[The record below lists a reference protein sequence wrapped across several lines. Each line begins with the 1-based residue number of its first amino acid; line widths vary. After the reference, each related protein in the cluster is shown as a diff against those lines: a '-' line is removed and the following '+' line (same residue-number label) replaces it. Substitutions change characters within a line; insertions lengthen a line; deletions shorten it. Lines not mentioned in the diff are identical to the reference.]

1 MRAYRRKWVGG
12 CAMASPWLENR
23 SSRRP
28 PARGELR
35 ADVAVVG
42 AGITGLTAALV
53 LARAG
58 RDVVVLEADRVGAGV
73 TGHTTAKV
81 TPLHQLVYAELADRF
96 DAETARAY
104 GQGNLDAVRWIA
116 DVITGEG
123 IACDWRPQ
131 AAYTYATTEQGE
143 EDVRRECLAARAAG
157 LE

>member
-12 CAMASPWLENR
+12 PAMASPWLENR

-35 ADVAVVG
+35 AEVAVVG

-96 DAETARAY
+96 DRDTARAY
-104 GQGNLDAVRWIA
+104 AQGNLGAVRWIGET
-116 DVITGEG
+116 VEREG
-123 IACDWRPQ
+123 IACDWRAQ
-131 AAYTYATTEQGE
+131 VAYTYAETE
-143 EDVRRECLAARAAG
+143 
-157 LE
+157 